1 MKKICGI
8 IFSILILLGFVGCS
22 NNAGDSDDE
31 VSLLGDV
38 EITYTKPTLP
48 ELVGKDPFEGIT
60 FFTLEDDEDGWSYK
74 INSQAKTIECYK
86 DETIYAEMEYSYQN
100 TDDGIILSVIKTKAS
115 INGVMKLYEDCLKTY
130 EAGFKEWIKTFLQDD
145 FDYYEENI
153 SSDTFDQEEWES
165 YIKYTNEKFG
175 TFFTKETYVRKN
187 MDSLYEQIIST
198 ERTKEYFLYLL
209 DMEKTLGEVVAQYLI
224 TIKDVEDSEAVVYME
239 GLYDESKQ
247 WYDQAS
253 VSFSND
259 DEEEGSDFEFTYI
272 NLGNKFFRGY
282 TIVSIDDSS
291 IKVRYYDDNNKEYYK
306 TYPYT
311 KTGSGVDT
319 VISITDGDET
329 IVLRANPRIF

>member
-8 IFSILILLGFVGCS
+8 IFSILFLLGFVGCS
-22 NNAGDSDDE
+22 NNADDSDDE

-38 EITYTKPTLP
+38 EITYTKPTLL
-48 ELVGKDPFEGIT
+48 ESVGKDPFEGIT

-74 INSQAKTIECYK
+74 INSQTKTIECYK

-100 TDDGIILSVIKTKAS
+100 TDDGIILSVIESKTVD
-115 INGVMKLYEDCLKTY
+115 NGVMKSYEDYFKTY
-130 EAGFKEWIKTFLQDD
+130 EDSFKIWIKSWLLDD
-145 FDYYEENI
+145 FDYYEENV
-153 SSDTFDQEEWES
+153 SSDSWNQDDWER
-165 YIKYTNEKFG
+165 YIRTTNENFG
-175 TFFTKETYVRKN
+175 TSFTEETYVRKN
-187 MDSLYEQIIST
+187 IDSLYKQIISSA
-198 ERTKEYFLYLL
+198 RTKEYFLYTLKV
-209 DMEKTLGEVVAQYLI
+209 EKDYAEVVAEYLI
-224 TIKDVEDSEAVVYME
+224 TIKSVEASKAVVTLD
-239 GLYDESKQ
+239 GLYDESRQ
-247 WYDQAS
+247 WYKQPS
-253 VSFSND
+253 VFFGDHTEAGDNN
-259 DEEEGSDFEFTYI
+259 SDITYI
-272 NLGNKFFRGY
+272 NLGYNFYKGY